1 MVVVFF
7 IKLNFNIFIYE
18 YNKIN
23 INFKMKRIHLNESD
37 IQNIIKN
44 IVKKIHGKQ
53 PLNEDKG
60 NIYLNKLISEA
71 IDSIADTNNVDNIMN
86 AIVDVYYKVKV
97 FDNMYL
103 DYINCVDD
111 GVLSFTVD
119 GSEYAEILN
128 TDIQNLPYPFNK
140 DTEITVEIG
149 FDYKVDIDEPEP
161 EVGYNGGYD
170 IQCTKIYGVKI
181 TFSDG
186 SEPINLNCTNN
197 KCGMLYGLV
206 NSFLDE
212 DKVSEY
218 IYELYNNYEPD
229 YEND

>member
-1 MVVVFF
+1 
-7 IKLNFNIFIYE
+7 
-18 YNKIN
+18 
-23 INFKMKRIHLNESD
+23 MKRIHLNESD

-53 PLNEDKG
+53 PLNENKG

-86 AIVDVYYKVKV
+86 AIVDVYYKVEV

-111 GVLSFTVD
+111 GVLTFTVD

-149 FDYKVDIDEPEP
+149 FDYKLDIDEPEP
-161 EVGYNGGYD
+161 EVGYYGGYD

-229 YEND
+229 YEDD

>member
-1 MVVVFF
+1 
-7 IKLNFNIFIYE
+7 
-18 YNKIN
+18 
-23 INFKMKRIHLNESD
+23 MKRIHLNESD

-86 AIVDVYYKVKV
+86 AIVDVYYKVEV

-111 GVLSFTVD
+111 GVLTFTVD

-149 FDYKVDIDEPEP
+149 FDYKLDIDEPEP
-161 EVGYNGGYD
+161 EVGYYGGYD
-170 IQCTKIYGVKI
+170 IKCTKIYGVKI

-229 YEND
+229 YEDD